1 MSANDCHDQP
11 HAPAPRQ
18 ESRSRLTVV
27 LSMTSVFMLVE
38 LIAGWYTHSLALM
51 ADAGHMLSDVA
62 SICLALLAIWFATRP
77 PTSDKSYGYYRTEI
91 LASLINGVLLVVV
104 SLGIF
109 FEAYRRIGSPPEVS
123 TGPMLVVALI
133 GLGINIASIKLLH
146 EVQHDSVNVKAA
158 YLEVLS
164 DLAGSAG
171 VLVAAIVIMFTGWQ
185 IVDPIISSVIGLLIL
200 PRTWLLL
207 AEATNV
213 LMEGTPGHIDLDSL
227 RDKFA
232 SVEGV
237 VDVHDIHVWS
247 ITSGL
252 EAMSGHIAVRPGANA
267 KDVLSAVTQ
276 IARQDF
282 GIQHTTIQIDEQDP
296 QDSK

>member
-18 ESRSRLTVV
+18 ESRSRLTLV
-27 LSMTSVFMLVE
+27 LSMTSLFMLVE

-109 FEAYRRIGSPPEVS
+109 FEAYRRISSPPEVS

-252 EAMSGHIAVRPGANA
+252 EAMSGHIAIRPGANA

>member
-1 MSANDCHDQP
+1 
-11 HAPAPRQ
+11 
-18 ESRSRLTVV
+18 
-27 LSMTSVFMLVE
+27 MTSVFMLVE

-252 EAMSGHIAVRPGANA
+252 EAMSGHIAIRPGANA